1 MIVVSGTNE
10 VAAEDAPRAMEA
22 AIALAHETRKEPGCR
37 FYAFYQDIES
47 PGVFRVFE
55 EWDDEAALRA
65 HFETPHMAAFRK
77 VLGGIGVLSRDVKIY
92 RVSGV
97 DPL

>member
-1 MIVVSGTNE
+1 MIVVSGVIE
-10 VAAEDAPRAMEA
+10 VAEKDQAP
-22 AIALAHETRKEPGCR
+22 AIAAATIVAAETRKEPGCR

-55 EWDDEAALRA
+55 EWDDDGALKA
-65 HFETPHMAAFRK
+65 HFETPHMAAFRGA
-77 VLGGIGVLSRDVKIY
+77 LGEVGILRRDVKIY
-92 RVSGV
+92 RVSGT

>member
-10 VAAEDAPRAMEA
+10 VAAADAPRAVEA
-22 AIALAHETRKEPGCR
+22 AIALARETRKEPGCR
-37 FYAFYQDIES
+37 YYAFYQDIES

-55 EWDDEAALRA
+55 EWDDDAALKA
-65 HFETPHMAAFRK
+65 HFETPHMAAFRA
-77 VLGGIGVLSRDVKIY
+77 VLGELGVLNRDVKIY

>member
-1 MIVVSGTNE
+1 MIVVSGVIA
-10 VAAEDAPRAMEA
+10 VAEKDKRPAIEA
-22 AIALAHETRKEPGCR
+22 ATALAAETRKEPGCR

-55 EWDDEAALRA
+55 EWDADAALKA
-65 HFETPHMAAFRK
+65 HFETPHMAAFRAT
-77 VLGGIGVLSRDVKIY
+77 LGEVGVLRRDVKIY
-92 RVSGV
+92 RVSGT

>member
-10 VAAEDAPRAMEA
+10 VAAKDAERAIEA
-22 AIALAHETRKEPGCR
+22 AIALARETRKEPGCR
-37 FYAFYQDIES
+37 YYAFYQDIES

-55 EWDDEAALRA
+55 EWEDDAALKA
-65 HFETPHMAAFRK
+65 HFQTPHMAAFRK
-77 VLGGIGVLSRDVKIY
+77 VLSEVGVLNRDVKIY